1 VEVLTLRH
9 RIDVA
14 AGRTP
19 ADIKL
24 TGGRVVSVFSG
35 SIIKI
40 DVAIADGVLVGFGYY
55 RARRTIDLRGG
66 YLSAGLIDSHIH
78 LESSLLSPQEFARA
92 VVPRGTTA
100 VIADPHEI
108 ANVMGSRG
116 IRWMLSA
123 SEGLPL
129 DIYFG
134 LPSCVPATRMET
146 SGAKLDAKSLRKF
159 VDHPR
164 IVAVGE
170 VMDYPDVILGRRDLL
185 EKIRLKRGLRV
196 DGHAPGVTGK
206 DLNAYIVAG
215 IYSDHESTRASEA
228 KEKLDKGMH
237 VMIREGTTEKD
248 LKELAKIVTP
258 ANAHRCMFCCD
269 DCSASDILEHGYM
282 DYILRKAVRSGL
294 KPITALQ
301 IASENT
307 AHYYRFARRTGAV
320 AIGYRADLVV
330 FEDLK
335 NFKAKMVFKDGRLVA
350 RDGELIVPCKPK
362 RKLGMLNTMRV
373 KRFDKNSFSVR
384 ANKARIRVIEAVP
397 KQIITKERHVKAFVR
412 NSFITSDTKN
422 DILKLAVVE
431 RHKRSGN
438 IGLGFVMGFGLKRG
452 AIASSVA
459 HDSHNI
465 ICVGVSDD
473 DIFRAAKA
481 LVDHR
486 GGLVVVDG
494 GNVMASLPLPIAG
507 LMTDAPASVVA
518 NQLDALN
525 AAAHS
530 IGCKLKDPFLQLSFL
545 ALPVIPS
552 LKLTDRGLVD
562 VTSFKKVS
570 LFV

>member
-1 VEVLTLRH
+1 MTLKH

-14 AGRTP
+14 AGRAP

-35 SIIKI
+35 SIIKT
-40 DVAIADGVLVGFGYY
+40 DVAIADGVIVGFGDY
-55 RARRTIDLRGG
+55 RAGRTIDLGGG

-146 SGAKLDAKSLRKF
+146 SGAKLDAKALKAF
-159 VDHPR
+159 IDHPR
-164 IVAVGE
+164 VVAVGE
-170 VMDYPDVILGRRDLL
+170 VMDYPDVILGRKDLL
-185 EKIRLKRGLRV
+185 DKIRLKRGLRV
-196 DGHAPGVTGK
+196 DGHAPGVTDN
-206 DLNAYIVAG
+206 DLNAYITAG

-237 VMIREGTTEKD
+237 VMIREGTTEKN

-258 ANAHRCMFCCD
+258 TNAHRCMFCSD
-269 DCSASDILEHGYM
+269 DRSASDIIEHGHM
-282 DYILRKAVRSGL
+282 DYVLRKAVRYGL

-307 AHYYRFARRTGAV
+307 AHYYRLARRTGSV

-350 RDGELIVPCKPK
+350 KDGELIVPCKPN
-362 RKLGMLNTMRV
+362 RRSGTPNTMRV
-373 KRFDKNSFSVR
+373 KRFDKNSFLVR
-384 ANKARIRVIEAVP
+384 ANKTRMRAIEVVP
-397 KQIITKERHVKAFVR
+397 KQIITKERHVKAHIENGFV
-412 NSFITSDTKN
+412 TSDTRN

-431 RHKRSGN
+431 RHRRSGN
-438 IGLGFVMGFGLKRG
+438 IGLGFVLGFGLKHG

-465 ICVGVSDD
+465 ICVGVSDR
-473 DIFRAAKA
+473 DISCAAKA
-481 LVDHR
+481 LIDRR
-486 GGLVVVDG
+486 GGLVVVNDEE
-494 GNVMASLPLPIAG
+494 VIASLPLPIAG
-507 LMTDAPASVVA
+507 LMTDAPARVVA
-518 NQLDALN
+518 SQLETLH
-525 AAAHS
+525 AAARS
-530 IGCKLKDPFLQLSFL
+530 IGCKMKEPFLQLSFL

-552 LKLTDRGLVD
+552 LKLTDKGLVD